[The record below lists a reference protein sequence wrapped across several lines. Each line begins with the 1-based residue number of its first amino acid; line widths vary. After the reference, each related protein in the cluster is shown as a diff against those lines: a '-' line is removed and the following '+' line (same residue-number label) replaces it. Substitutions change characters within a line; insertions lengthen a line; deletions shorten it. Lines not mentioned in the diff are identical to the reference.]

1 VGRIVYLSFSIVFLL
16 WENFLSEACNHTQND
31 VMVTGHSKVFIME
44 RKNEGFTLIELLIA
58 VIAIMVV
65 GGIFLRP
72 LLGNQENTE
81 AQAKA
86 WASKLFG
93 GEAQATCTRF
103 DTDGDGY
110 ISCDVAVKSPS
121 GTSVYPVLCAAPL
134 TFNTGCKLKPVITPG
149 RTFQ

>member
-1 VGRIVYLSFSIVFLL
+1 
-16 WENFLSEACNHTQND
+16 
-31 VMVTGHSKVFIME
+31 ME
-44 RKNEGFTLIELLIA
+44 GKNEGFTLIELLIA

-65 GGIFLRP
+65 GGMFLKP
-72 LLGNQENTE
+72 LLGNQEHTE

-86 WASKLFG
+86 WASKLFK
-93 GEAQATCTRF
+93 GEVQATCTRF

-110 ISCDVAVKSPS
+110 ISCDVAVESPR

-134 TFNTGCKLKPVITPG
+134 TLNAGCKLKPVITPG